1 MFLNVSQCFPFET
14 GNLDGESLFF
24 LFFGDSVA
32 RIIGYYCA
40 LAQPSS
46 CWSDGHHR
54 WSTKKTQDFAGCS
67 GRRAPIYRDFCYL
80 DCRKGTGVDCSWFV
94 VGPVFGWIWG
104 IKNETDY
111 TIDIFSQ
118 EHHHF
123 LWNPPLLMIMRSDDY
138 DSFAH
143 SAHVFTLFF
152 AKNFG
157 PLLRVVPKIPFV
169 WRCSSPKSNWC
180 PKNSQIPTFSPRK
193 SRHPNDDD

>member
-1 MFLNVSQCFPFET
+1 MFLNVSQCFPFEA

-54 WSTKKTQDFAGCS
+54 WSTKKPQDFAGCS

-94 VGPVFGWIWG
+94 VGPVFGWTWG
-104 IKNETDY
+104 IKKWNWLY
-111 TIDIFSQ
+111 YWYLFAGASPF
-118 EHHHF
+118 F
-123 LWNPPLLMIMRSDDY
+123 LKPSPVDDY
-138 DSFAH
+138 A
-143 SAHVFTLFF
+143 L
-152 AKNFG
+152 FG
-157 PLLRVVPKIPFV
+157 PCFHLVFCKICWAFIT
-169 WRCSSPKSNWC
+169 RCS
-180 PKNSQIPTFSPRK
+180 
-193 SRHPNDDD
+193 